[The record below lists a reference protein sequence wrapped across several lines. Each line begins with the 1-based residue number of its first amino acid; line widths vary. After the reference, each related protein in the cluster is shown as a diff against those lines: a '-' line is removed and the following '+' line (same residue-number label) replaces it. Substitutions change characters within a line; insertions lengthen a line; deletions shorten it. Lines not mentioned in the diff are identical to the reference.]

1 MIYYVSD
8 MIQSTQG
15 KSAANAVKGKY
26 AKGFPDDL
34 AERARAMPTALDAAA
49 VATEDLRFTF
59 RQPRFCIRL
68 ISWLRQSELH

>member
-15 KSAANAVKGKY
+15 KFAANAVRGKY

-34 AERARAMPTALDAAA
+34 VTHARAMPAAVDAA
-49 VATEDLRFTF
+49 VDKEDLRFTF
-59 RQPRFCIRL
+59 TQPRFRNRL
-68 ISWLRQSELH
+68 ISWLRQSEMH